1 MDKQEE
7 NMSNTNDTIESKQKS
22 EMTKKVRSGKK
33 TGVQKKIIIIGILVS
48 LLVIIYLI
56 GSFYFNKKF
65 LSGTYINDINVS
77 GLTLTEANEKLAE
90 QIDARSLKFLMMKQ
104 LKQFQEANVEFAII
118 VIIMLRIF

>member
-65 LSGTYINDINVS
+65 LSGTYIIYINVS
-77 GLTLTEANEKLAE
+77 GLT
-90 QIDARSLKFLMMKQ
+90 
-104 LKQFQEANVEFAII
+104 
-118 VIIMLRIF
+118 

>member
-90 QIDARSLKFLMMKQ
+90 QIDARSKIDF
-104 LKQFQEANVEFAII
+104 
-118 VIIMLRIF
+118 

>member
-56 GSFYFNKKF
+56 EIGRASCRERV
-65 LSGTYINDINVS
+65 LQTV
-77 GLTLTEANEKLAE
+77 
-90 QIDARSLKFLMMKQ
+90 
-104 LKQFQEANVEFAII
+104 
-118 VIIMLRIF
+118 

>member
-65 LSGTYINDINVS
+65 LSGTYTNNS
-77 GLTLTEANEKLAE
+77 AFSSLSFTEPDKK
-90 QIDARSLKFLMMKQ
+90 S
-104 LKQFQEANVEFAII
+104 V
-118 VIIMLRIF
+118 V